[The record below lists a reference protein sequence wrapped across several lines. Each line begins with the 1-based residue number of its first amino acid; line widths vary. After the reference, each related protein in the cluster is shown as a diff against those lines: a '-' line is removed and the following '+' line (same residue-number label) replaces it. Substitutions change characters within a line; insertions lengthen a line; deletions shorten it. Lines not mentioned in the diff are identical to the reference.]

1 MVDSMKLVLGLF
13 GLENFHGGD
22 ISSYI
27 EISQMGEE
35 LGFDSV
41 SVTDHVV
48 MGKNLHKYPF
58 GKFPLPSE
66 APWYEPL
73 SLLTMIA
80 SNTTRIKLA
89 TAILIAPLRNPALL
103 AKTTATLDAISKGR
117 LELGVGMGWQKE
129 EFDAAGLSF
138 ENRADVFWE
147 TLDICKLLWQD
158 SPISFHGEHFNFDD
172 IWCHPQPVQG
182 QNLPLL
188 FGLKMTNDNAQK
200 ISKVGH
206 GWIPIKTSREFISAG
221 RDLLS
226 EAFIKE
232 GRQDQP
238 RIRGQLPT
246 CVDDNGVPNIDL
258 TLKEL
263 EKSMAAGLNEVEVF
277 PINFVQTP
285 DDIYKVLKLISE
297 VKK

>member
-1 MVDSMKLVLGLF
+1 MEKIKLVLGLF
-13 GLENFHGGD
+13 GLENFFNGD

-27 EISQMGEE
+27 EISQMAEE

-48 MGKNLHKYPF
+48 MGKNLHNYPF

-80 SNTTRIKLA
+80 SNTSKINLA
-89 TAILIAPLRNPALL
+89 TAILIVPLRNPALL
-103 AKTTATLDAISKGR
+103 AKTVATLDVISKGR
-117 LELGVGMGWQKE
+117 LELGVGLGWQKE

-138 ENRADVFWE
+138 GDRSEIFWE

-158 SPISFHGEHFNFDD
+158 SPISFHGDYYNFDD
-172 IWCHPQPVQG
+172 IWCHPQPTQG
-182 QNLPLL
+182 RNLPLL
-188 FGLKMTNDNAQK
+188 FGLKMTHDNAQK
-200 ISKVGH
+200 IAKVGH
-206 GWIPIKTSREFISAG
+206 GWIPIKTSRDFISSG
-221 RDLLS
+221 REILS

-246 CVDDNGVPNIDL
+246 CLDENGVPNIDL

-263 EKSMAAGLNEVEVF
+263 EKSMVAGLNEIEIF
-277 PINFVQTP
+277 PINFVNEHNNLYQ
-285 DDIYKVLKLISE
+285 VLKLISE
-297 VKK
+297 VKQS

>member
-1 MVDSMKLVLGLF
+1 MKLVLGLF
-13 GLENFHGGD
+13 GLENFYGGD

-80 SNTTRIKLA
+80 SCTSKIKLA
-89 TAILIAPLRNPALL
+89 AAILITPLRNPALL
-103 AKTTATLDAISKGR
+103 AKTAASLDVISKGR
-117 LELGVGMGWQKE
+117 LELGVGLGWQKE
-129 EFDAAGLSF
+129 EFDTAGVSF
-138 ENRADVFWE
+138 EDRSDIFWE
-147 TLDICKLLWQD
+147 TLDICKALWQD
-158 SPISFHGEHFNFDD
+158 SPASFKGKHFNFDD
-172 IWCHPQPVQG
+172 IWCHPQPTQG
-182 QNLPLL
+182 QNIPLL
-188 FGLKMTNDNAQK
+188 FGLKMTHENANK
-200 ISKVGH
+200 IAKIGH
-206 GWIPIKTSREFISAG
+206 GWIPIKTSRDFILAG
-221 RDLLS
+221 KDILS
-226 EAFIKE
+226 DAFNKE

-246 CVDDNGVPNIDL
+246 CVDDDGVPNIDL

-263 EKSMAAGLNEVEVF
+263 EKSMAAGLNEIEFF
-277 PINFVQTP
+277 PINFVQAP

-297 VKK
+297 VKKS

>member
-1 MVDSMKLVLGLF
+1 MKLVLGLF
-13 GLENFHGGD
+13 GLENFYGGD

-80 SNTTRIKLA
+80 SCTTKIKLA
-89 TAILIAPLRNPALL
+89 TAILITPLRNPALL
-103 AKTTATLDAISKGR
+103 AKTAASLDVISKGR
-117 LELGVGMGWQKE
+117 LELGVGLGWQKE
-129 EFDAAGLSF
+129 EFDTAGVSF
-138 ENRADVFWE
+138 EDRSEIFWE
-147 TLDICKLLWQD
+147 TLDICKALWHD
-158 SPISFHGEHFNFDD
+158 SPASFKGKHFNFDD
-172 IWCHPQPVQG
+172 IWCHPLPTQG
-182 QNLPLL
+182 QNIPLL
-188 FGLKMTNDNAQK
+188 FGLKMTHENANK
-200 ISKVGH
+200 IAKIGH
-206 GWIPIKTSREFISAG
+206 GWIPIKTSRDFILAG
-221 RDLLS
+221 KDILS
-226 EAFIKE
+226 DAFNKE

-246 CVDDNGVPNIDL
+246 CVDDDGVPNIDL

-263 EKSMAAGLNEVEVF
+263 EKSMAAGLNEIEFF
-277 PINFVQTP
+277 PINFVRAP

-297 VKK
+297 VKKS